1 MFTFM
6 AQPQNKMQIP
16 TIYPTKQLDQTGRG
30 QHTSTEV
37 KATQLHAR
45 IRRPFLCSNVSNVKK
60 QCAVGNILFARHG
73 LNGPDLHYI

>member
-37 KATQLHAR
+37 KANQLHAR
-45 IRRPFLCSNVSNVKK
+45 IIRRFLSSNVSNVKK
-60 QCAVGNILFARHG
+60 TMCGGQHFVR
-73 LNGPDLHYI
+73 